1 MSNQM
6 ALLII
11 DLQNDF
17 CPGGALPVA
26 HGDQVVEPLNR
37 AIHHFITTGMP
48 VFASR
53 DWHPPDSRHFQEHGG
68 QWPVHCVRDTPGA
81 AFHPD
86 FNLPAQTVV
95 LSKGLDSHADGYSAF
110 EGQTEDG
117 ALLVTLLTQAGIDH
131 LCIGGLATDYCVK
144 ATVMDALSRG
154 LSVTVLADG
163 IAGVN
168 IHPGDGQRALEEMSK
183 AGARIRDVDTVLSNT
198 INQQTT

>member
-1 MSNQM
+1 MSSQM

-11 DLQNDF
+11 DVQNDF

-26 HGDQVVEPLNR
+26 DGDRVIEPLNR
-37 AIHHFITTGMP
+37 AVHRFINAGLP

-53 DWHPPDSRHFQEHGG
+53 DWHPLETQHFQEHGG
-68 QWPVHCVRDTPGA
+68 QWPVHCIRDTLGA
-81 AFHPD
+81 AFHP
-86 FNLPAQTVV
+86 NLHLPEQAVV
-95 LSKGLDSHADGYSAF
+95 LSKGLDPQADGYSAF

-117 ALLVTLLTQAGIDH
+117 IFLTTLLTEAGINH

-163 IAGVN
+163 VAGVD
-168 IHPGDGQRALEEMSK
+168 IQPCDAQRALESMCK
-183 AGARIRDVDTVLSNT
+183 AGARILAVDALVINSINT
-198 INQQTT
+198 

>member
-1 MSNQM
+1 MSRHM

-11 DLQNDF
+11 DVQNDF

-26 HGDQVVEPLNR
+26 HGDRVVEPLNR
-37 AIHHFITTGMP
+37 AIHHFSAAGLP

-53 DWHPPDSRHFQEHGG
+53 DWHPAETQHFQEHGG
-68 QWPVHCVRDTPGA
+68 QWPVHCVRDTLGA

-86 FNLPAQTVV
+86 LHLPEHVVV
-95 LSKGLDSHADGYSAF
+95 LSKGLDPQAEGYSAF

-117 ALLVTLLTQAGIDH
+117 IDLATLLTEAGIDH
-131 LCIGGLATDYCVK
+131 IYIGGLATDYCVK

-163 IAGVN
+163 VAGVN
-168 IHPGDGQRALEEMSK
+168 IEPGDAQSALEAMQT
-183 AGARIRDVDTVLSNT
+183 AGARIMDVDAAVHNS
-198 INQQTT
+198 INN